1 MIIDRWNEVVYQ
13 SFDPDSEWDGIYG
26 GKELPVGVYIYYM
39 EYRDIKNQP
48 HFESGTITLL
58 R

>member
-1 MIIDRWNEVVYQ
+1 MIFDRWNEVVFQ
-13 SFDPDSEWDGIYG
+13 SFDPDSQWDGNYG
-26 GKELPVGVYIYYM
+26 GKELPVGVYAYYM
-39 EYRDIKNQP
+39 EYRDIKNKP